1 VAIGIKQM
9 DMIDFRPVMIVS
21 GTPEQGDEVV
31 GVLVTEVLRQPDKA
45 HRFVKRIHRT
55 RQQPRLLSAD
65 DDEGVGLAQAIEVLQ
80 GGSRGSEASVKTPER
95 GDDIVASGVI
105 VPADLLDLVGLV
117 TRSVAEDLTTKR
129 FIGSHMVQEMMGR
142 K

>member
-1 VAIGIKQM
+1 
-9 DMIDFRPVMIVS
+9 
-21 GTPEQGDEVV
+21 
-31 GVLVTEVLRQPDKA
+31 
-45 HRFVKRIHRT
+45 
-55 RQQPRLLSAD
+55 
-65 DDEGVGLAQAIEVLQ
+65 
-80 GGSRGSEASVKTPER
+80 
-95 GDDIVASGVI
+95 